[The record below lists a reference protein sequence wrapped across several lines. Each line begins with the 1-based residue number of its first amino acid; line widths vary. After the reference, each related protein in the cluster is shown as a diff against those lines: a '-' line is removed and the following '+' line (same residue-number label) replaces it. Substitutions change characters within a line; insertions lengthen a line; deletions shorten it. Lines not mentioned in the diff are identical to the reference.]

1 MAHVQITMLAGRT
14 IEQKRR
20 AVKRIT
26 DAMCEELHVKAE
38 KLTIILRGSPARQ
51 LRPQRGSAVG
61 PHRLEMKSGYAASR
75 RRKAHQK
82 PERPSRSVIAVSPL
96 RGSVKFPTSPG
107 A

>member
-38 KLTIILRGSPARQ
+38 KLTISFVEVRATATPATGFCCRT
-51 LRPQRGSAVG
+51 A
-61 PHRLEMKSGYAASR
+61 
-75 RRKAHQK
+75 
-82 PERPSRSVIAVSPL
+82 
-96 RGSVKFPTSPG
+96 PT
-107 A
+107 